1 MKKMT
6 LSLAFSLAV
15 FVAAAQV
22 DTSSYPEQRR
32 ELLQLLR
39 ESGPGKEKS
48 CGDLV
53 AVGPKGDLSLS
64 RQQWI
69 EAQKKQQVVFK
80 SVRLVPGS
88 EIVRVYDK
96 TCGVVNFLLEVSLVV
111 AGKDLTIKVR
121 RLEVY
126 HHTTSGWCMVA
137 GQGTEVDEQLFPV
150 NESSKP

>member
-1 MKKMT
+1 MKKIM
-6 LSLAFSLAV
+6 LILCCCLVV
-15 FVAAAQV
+15 FAGRTQI
-22 DTSSYPEQRR
+22 DTTAWPEQRK
-32 ELLQLLR
+32 ELLQLLHT
-39 ESGPGKEKS
+39 SGPGKEKS

-80 SVRLVPGS
+80 SVRVVPGS

-96 TCGVVNFLLEVSLVV
+96 TCGVANFLLEVFLVV
-111 AGKDLTIKVR
+111 AGKDVTIKVR

-126 HHTTSGWCMVA
+126 HYTGTGWCMVA
-137 GQGTEVDEQLFPV
+137 GQGTEVDERIFPV
-150 NESSKP
+150 EEIRTP

>member
-1 MKKMT
+1 MKKT
-6 LSLAFSLAV
+6 ILVVCSCIAFFSA
-15 FVAAAQV
+15 FAQV
-22 DTSSYPEQRR
+22 DTTAYPEQRR
-32 ELLQLLR
+32 ELLAIIR

-69 EAQKKQQVVFK
+69 KAQKKQQVVFK
-80 SVRLVPGS
+80 SMRLVPGT

-96 TCGVVNFLLEVSLVV
+96 TCGVVNFLLEVSLLV
-111 AGKDLTIKVR
+111 AGKDVTVKVR

-126 HHTTSGWCMVA
+126 HHGTAGWCMVA
-137 GQGTEVDEQLFPV
+137 GQGTEVDETIFPV
-150 NESSKP
+150 NK